1 MHCKSRGLVAS
12 STTEIPKPILPLTTL
27 SRIGLCP
34 HPELAWTSLEC
45 CNRQINQ
52 FVSQKHMNQSQP
64 KNPLHG
70 ITLKSI
76 LEYLVAEY
84 GWEQLGDRINIHC
97 FNDEPS
103 INSSLKFLR
112 QTDWARAKVERLYLN
127 SISYDQRKGKNRA
140 DANEIQSKTGS
151 VWDRARKD

>member
-1 MHCKSRGLVAS
+1 
-12 STTEIPKPILPLTTL
+12 
-27 SRIGLCP
+27 
-34 HPELAWTSLEC
+34 
-45 CNRQINQ
+45 
-52 FVSQKHMNQSQP
+52 MNQSQP

-127 SISYDQRKGKNRA
+127 SISYDERNGKNSA
-140 DANEIQSKTGS
+140 DANEKQSETGS
-151 VWDRARKD
+151 VWDRARQD